1 MASFISSQITIAS
14 LTNPNVQ
21 SYTPFLFT
29 AFNANGNVI
38 AFSTPTIAANV
49 YAFKLGCTLPCRT
62 CSSPTVCIDCYTTIA
77 WIPQIYYRNSAQTCV
92 SQCVAGEYLE
102 NGVCLPCDPTCLT
115 CLMYSSTSYA
125 NGISTYCLTCAASNL
140 MHLNTCVA
148 SCPSGFYAS
157 QSNCR
162 SCMTNCLNCTD
173 YSTCSSCQSGY
184 SLYSN

>member
-1 MASFISSQITIAS
+1 M
-14 LTNPNVQ
+14 Q

-29 AFNANGNVI
+29 AFNSNGNVI
-38 AFSTPTIAANV
+38 AFSTPTQTAKV
-49 YAFKLGCTLPCRT
+49 YAFSLACTLPCRT
-62 CSSPTVCIDCYTTIA
+62 CSSPTVCIDCYTTIT

-92 SQCVAGEYLE
+92 SQCVAGEYLS
-102 NGVCLPCDPTCLT
+102 NGVCLACDPTCLT

-125 NGISTYCLTCAASNL
+125 NGISNYCLTCDVTNFL
-140 MHLNTCVA
+140 HLTTCVA

-157 QSNCR
+157 QSTCR
-162 SCMTNCLNCTD
+162 TCMANCLNCSD